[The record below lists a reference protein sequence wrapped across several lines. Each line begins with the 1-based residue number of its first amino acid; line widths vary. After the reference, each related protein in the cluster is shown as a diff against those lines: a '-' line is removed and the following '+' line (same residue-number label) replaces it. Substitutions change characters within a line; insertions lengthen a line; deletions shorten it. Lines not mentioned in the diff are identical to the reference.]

1 MNRLD
6 RASLLVALTEKLRA
20 SGSWAGE
27 THVQKATYI
36 LEKVLEVPAGFEF
49 ILYKHGPFSFD
60 LRDEI
65 GTLRTDGF
73 FDWEVKSEMYGPSLK
88 AGPLSYALKQQ
99 FPSMPEKYVS
109 EIDFVASRL
118 GHKNVAGL
126 ERLATAIYVTLNERT
141 PADRR
146 AARINEL
153 KRHVSLSEA
162 EAAVEEADRLI
173 SEAKAQFA
181 NVMTA

>member
-1 MNRLD
+1 M
-6 RASLLVALTEKLRA
+6 
-20 SGSWAGE
+20 
-27 THVQKATYI
+27 
-36 LEKVLEVPAGFEF
+36 
-49 ILYKHGPFSFD
+49 
-60 LRDEI
+60 
-65 GTLRTDGF
+65 
-73 FDWEVKSEMYGPSLK
+73 KSERYGPSLK
-88 AGPLSYALKQQ
+88 AGPLSDALKRQ
-99 FPSMPEKYVS
+99 FPTMPDKYAS

-162 EAAVEEADRLI
+162 ETAVEEADKLI
-173 SEAKAQFA
+173 NEAKAQFT